1 MLLQVRVANKR
12 SAAKPTAAFSG
23 RDKRRSIVLTPPS
36 GALSN
41 GISSEPNVELPESQL
56 KQQEKEATEAIAKW
70 EAKVDPNTSPNS
82 NHKNTDALDISE
94 SQSGALEALLG
105 PSVAQDEEEPSNS
118 KLITKR
124 KKKNMK
130 SKIMTAMSI
139 KGRKR
144 K

>member
-1 MLLQVRVANKR
+1 M
-12 SAAKPTAAFSG
+12 
-23 RDKRRSIVLTPPS
+23 
-36 GALSN
+36 
-41 GISSEPNVELPESQL
+41 PESQL

>member
-1 MLLQVRVANKR
+1 M
-12 SAAKPTAAFSG
+12 
-23 RDKRRSIVLTPPS
+23 LTPPS

-41 GISSEPNVELPESQL
+41 GISSEPNVKLPESQL

-70 EAKVDPNTSPNS
+70 EARYLDTSPNS
-82 NHKNTDALDISE
+82 NHKNTEALDISE

-105 PSVAQDEEEPSNS
+105 PSVAQDEEKPSNS
-118 KLITKR
+118 KLTTKR